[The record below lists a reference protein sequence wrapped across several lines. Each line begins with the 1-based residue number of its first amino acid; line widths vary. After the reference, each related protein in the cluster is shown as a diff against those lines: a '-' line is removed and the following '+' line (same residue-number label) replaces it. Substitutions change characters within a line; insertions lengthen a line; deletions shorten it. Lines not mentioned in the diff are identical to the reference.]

1 MIELFSRLPYDFR
14 LSFDRGLTPIHIDD
28 SIVSLSAILLN
39 DEYYDL
45 LVKGKG
51 TVDGYSLIDIEILIL
66 FKIKAWLDMKE
77 RKEIGED
84 IDTKNI
90 RKHKNDIFRL
100 LASVSPT
107 SSIKISV
114 EIQNDVIQFIDLIK
128 EDKPD

>member
-1 MIELFSRLPYDFR
+1 
-14 LSFDRGLTPIHIDD
+14 
-28 SIVSLSAILLN
+28 
-39 DEYYDL
+39 
-45 LVKGKG
+45 
-51 TVDGYSLIDIEILIL
+51 
-66 FKIKAWLDMKE
+66 MKE

-100 LASVSPT
+100 IASVSPT

-128 EDKPD
+128 EDKPDLKNLGIRGVNFDEMLEIIESIFLGNDEA